1 MSRYAVQ
8 LGGPMVYSWGV
19 GSPDATLI
27 LPDKWSVSATGL
39 INIPTA
45 GGSELCIGGPKPWSE
60 FHYFPA
66 APR

>member
-1 MSRYAVQ
+1 MPFK
-8 LGGPMVYSWGV
+8 LGGPTVYNWGV

-27 LPDKWSVSATGL
+27 PADKWSVSATGL
-39 INIPTA
+39 INIPRSA

-60 FHYFPA
+60 FHYFPT